1 MHARVIRT
9 SGWASEEE
17 GRQFIAERV
26 IPGLKDMD
34 GFAGGYW
41 LYDRGSG
48 RMLAVTLWE
57 SAEAV
62 RASDADAA
70 QIRQEAAERISAKF
84 DPIEY
89 YEVIAQESPMMSP
102 ARGPAPI

>member
-1 MHARVIRT
+1 MHARIIRA

-17 GRQFIAERV
+17 GRQFIKERV
-26 IPGLKDMD
+26 IPGLKDLA

-41 LYDRGSG
+41 MYDRGSG

-57 SAEAV
+57 TEQHV
-62 RASDADAA
+62 RASDAAA
-70 QIRQEAAERISAKF
+70 GQIREEAKERISAKF

-89 YEVIAQESPMMSP
+89 YEVIAQETRAGTPS
-102 ARGPAPI
+102 R